1 MTTTILEARGVSK
14 RFGATQALDDVSFRL
29 TAGERV
35 AIMGENGAGKSTL
48 MKVFAGVHAP
58 DAGSMELDGTP
69 FAPRT
74 PYEAIL
80 RGIST
85 VYQEPSGFPH
95 LSVLENLYMG
105 RQHHRAGWLQPRQMR
120 AEGAELLDRIGL
132 PARTLRRSMGE
143 LSLAEQQ
150 LVLIARAVASEPR
163 VLILDEPT
171 SILTDTES
179 QRLFGLVDELVATGV
194 GVCFITHR
202 FDELGR
208 MADRFVVLRDGRLV
222 GETSDPDRDGLLAMM
237 GGRRLAEPSSRRAEA
252 VVAPAVA
259 AAGTASSGDAEGA
272 PRGRRGRGGRG
283 GQAAVLGETVLRLDG
298 LTLAD
303 TFEDVSLDVVAGRVT
318 GLYGLVGA
326 GRTELALS
334 VLGELGHDAGTIE
347 YLGAPMRPR
356 GSRAALALGIAY
368 LPEDRKTQGLLQ
380 HMTVG
385 ENVSIAALPT
395 LTDRGVVNRRRE
407 RNLVSTWIERI
418 RIKTAGAAA
427 PITSLSGGNQQ
438 KALLARLIATEPRL
452 LVLDEPTRGIDV
464 ATKAEIHRDIRSL
477 AAQGMAVLLISSE
490 MSELL
495 ELSDVV
501 HTLHEGRMT
510 SVLGA
515 EQITEAAVLRG
526 ATGGLAEATAS
537 RAPSHDNPEEVS

>member
-1 MTTTILEARGVSK
+1 MTTTILEARDVSK

-29 TAGERV
+29 AAGERV

-58 DAGSMELDGTP
+58 DTGTMELDGTL

-105 RQHHRAGWLQPRQMR
+105 RQHHRAGWLQPGQMR
-120 AEGAELLDRIGL
+120 AEGARLLDRIGL

-150 LVLIARAVASEPR
+150 LVLIARAVAAEPR

-237 GGRRLAEPSSRRAEA
+237 GGRQLAEPSSRRPEA
-252 VVAPAVA
+252 AVAPGAA
-259 AAGTASSGDAEGA
+259 TAGAAGPAATEGA
-272 PRGRRGRGGRG
+272 GRGRRGPGGTV
-283 GQAAVLGETVLRLDG
+283 GQTVLRLEG

-347 YLGAPMRPR
+347 YLGSPMRPR
-356 GSRAALALGIAY
+356 GSRAALARGIAY

-395 LTDRGVVNRRRE
+395 LTDHGVVNRRRE
-407 RNLVSTWIERI
+407 RSLVSTWIERI

-510 SVLGA
+510 SVLSG
-515 EQITEAAVLRG
+515 EEITEAAVLRG
-526 ATGGLAEATAS
+526 ATGALTTAAAPATS
-537 RAPSHDNPEEVS
+537 PENPEEVS

>member
-1 MTTTILEARGVSK
+1 MTTTILQADGVSK
-14 RFGATQALDDVSFRL
+14 RFGATQALDDISLRL
-29 TAGERV
+29 VAGERV

-58 DAGSMELDGTP
+58 DTGSMELRGAP

-85 VYQEPSGFPH
+85 VYQEPAGFPH

-105 RQHHRAGWLQPRQMR
+105 RQQHRGGWLQPAQMR

-132 PARTLRRSMGE
+132 PGRTLRRSMGE

-150 LVLIARAVASEPR
+150 LVLIARAVAADPK

-179 QRLFGLVDELVATGV
+179 ERLFGLVDELVATGV

-202 FDELGR
+202 FDELDR

-222 GETSDPDRDGLLAMM
+222 GETDDPDRDGLLAMM
-237 GGRRLAEPSSRRAEA
+237 GGRQLAQTPRRTGPAAPVDAPASPAEA
-252 VVAPAVA
+252 NRVAREGPA
-259 AAGTASSGDAEGA
+259 
-272 PRGRRGRGGRG
+272 P
-283 GQAAVLGETVLRLDG
+283 GQTVLRLQG
-298 LTLAD
+298 LTLTE
-303 TFEDVSLDVVAGRVT
+303 TFEDVTLDVSAGHVT

-334 VLGELGHDAGTIE
+334 VLGELGHDSGTIE
-347 YLGAPMRPR
+347 YLGAPMRPN
-356 GSRAALALGIAY
+356 GSRAALARGIAY
-368 LPEDRKTQGLLQ
+368 LPEDRKTQGILQ
-380 HMTVG
+380 HMTVA
-385 ENVSIAALPT
+385 ENISIAALPS

-407 RNLVSTWIERI
+407 QNLVSTWIERI
-418 RIKTAGAAA
+418 RIKTAGPGA

-438 KALLARLIATEPRL
+438 KALLARLIATDPRL
-452 LVLDEPTRGIDV
+452 LMLDEPTRGIDV
-464 ATKAEIHRDIRSL
+464 ATKAEIHRDIRGL
-477 AAQGMAVLLISSE
+477 AAEGVAVLLISSE

-501 HTLHEGRMT
+501 HTLHEGRVT
-510 SVLGA
+510 SVLRG
-515 EQITEAAVLRG
+515 EQITEQAVLRG
-526 ATGGLAEATAS
+526 ATGALADAVSAS
-537 RAPSHDNPEEVS
+537 HVNPEEVS